1 MQGKDDS
8 AFAPSYEADPG
19 SIPVGAPYASYPVA
33 QEGDGGYQEPPF
45 SGSQTRG
52 VYRVVWLIT
61 QSVECIAL
69 QRMLLLACQRL
80 AYNALFISGVPRGG
94 DLGCSNPPPEIRK
107 ALQNRAKPKPTVKSV
122 KNC

>member
-52 VYRVVWLIT
+52 VYCVVWLLT
-61 QSVECIAL
+61 QSAECVSFMENIINCMSKVGIL
-69 QRMLLLACQRL
+69 YPLYDVLKETNGCGRKIFHTH
-80 AYNALFISGVPRGG
+80 YLFPY
-94 DLGCSNPPPEIRK
+94 LW
-107 ALQNRAKPKPTVKSV
+107 LMY
-122 KNC
+122 

>member
-52 VYRVVWLIT
+52 VYHVVRLVT
-61 QSVECIAL
+61 QSVECVAL
-69 QRMLLLACQRL
+69 RRMLLLGCQRL
-80 AYNALFISGVPRGG
+80 ACSALFMM
-94 DLGCSNPPPEIRK
+94 C
-107 ALQNRAKPKPTVKSV
+107 
-122 KNC
+122 

>member
-52 VYRVVWLIT
+52 VYCVVWLVT
-61 QSVECIAL
+61 QSAECVAVW
-69 QRMLLLACQRL
+69 RMLLPARRRL
-80 AYNALFISGVPRGG
+80 AYNALFMM
-94 DLGCSNPPPEIRK
+94 C
-107 ALQNRAKPKPTVKSV
+107 
-122 KNC
+122 

>member
-52 VYRVVWLIT
+52 VLPATWLLT
-61 QSVECIAL
+61 VPVECIV
-69 QRMLLLACQRL
+69 
-80 AYNALFISGVPRGG
+80 I
-94 DLGCSNPPPEIRK
+94 
-107 ALQNRAKPKPTVKSV
+107 
-122 KNC
+122 